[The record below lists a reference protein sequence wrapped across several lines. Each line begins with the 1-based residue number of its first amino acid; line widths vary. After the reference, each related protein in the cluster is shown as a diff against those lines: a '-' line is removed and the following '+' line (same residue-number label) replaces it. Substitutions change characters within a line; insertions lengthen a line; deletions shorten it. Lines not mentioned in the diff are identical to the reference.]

1 MGGKI
6 AGPPEFLNKSAE
18 EVNAATQNSNTRE
31 GERKWRGRAGS
42 GGKSGRDK
50 KDLPA
55 GIINLPISLLC
66 VYFGG
71 NHTIQYFNVLCSA
84 TIFAARY

>member
-31 GERKWRGRAGS
+31 GERKWKGRAGS

-55 GIINLPISLLC
+55 VIISPLR